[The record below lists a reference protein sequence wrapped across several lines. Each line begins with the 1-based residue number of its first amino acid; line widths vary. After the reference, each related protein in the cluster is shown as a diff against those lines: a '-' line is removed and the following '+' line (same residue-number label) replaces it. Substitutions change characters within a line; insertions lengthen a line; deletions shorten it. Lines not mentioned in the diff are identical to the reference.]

1 VAVNDTGTV
10 AGVAIELLR
19 AYAPPRPV
27 RLLGVRMA
35 TFEEPGDDEAETG
48 GDGGADAGARAAG
61 PQLALPL

>member
-1 VAVNDTGTV
+1 M
-10 AGVAIELLR
+10 AIELLR

-35 TFEEPGDDEAETG
+35 SFEDERGGEPDASAEAP
-48 GDGGADAGARAAG
+48 AAI